1 MPRGEDVY
9 RIKTLVDLD
18 DHMVARDLTF
28 DEKHILDPDSFGEVK
43 GKWVGLP
50 GHIHIATGAN
60 T

>member
-1 MPRGEDVY
+1 MRVE
-9 RIKTLVDLD
+9 TCCSSMALD

-60 T
+60 I